1 MKVILLVALA
11 ACLFVASMAEVG
23 KEVATTST
31 PITTTVPSSSAGKL
45 ENAGKILDKSIEKVA
60 GEVKNFEKK
69 AEHGLGNS
77 GVRMESALS
86 LVVLSVLLKFFV

>member
-45 ENAGKILDKSIEKVA
+45 ENAGKILDKSIGMYETFRVLFDLTLEYFTKQFSHHF
-60 GEVKNFEKK
+60 KRKSSWRSKK
-69 AEHGLGNS
+69 FRKKS
-77 GVRMESALS
+77 
-86 LVVLSVLLKFFV
+86 

>member
-45 ENAGKILDKSIEKVA
+45 ENAGKILDKSIGMYET
-60 GEVKNFEKK
+60 F
-69 AEHGLGNS
+69 
-77 GVRMESALS
+77 R
-86 LVVLSVLLKFFV
+86 VLFDLTKQIFN